1 MDVKLDSLIEKI
13 RKEGIEE
20 GKKGADELI
29 RDAQKKAEKIV
40 ADAKKEAEK
49 IVEDGK
55 EQAAHFQANAEA
67 DINQA
72 ARDTELL
79 LKEKIL
85 ATFDLVFKREVDAT
99 LKPDFMASL
108 IQKLVTD
115 WVKGR
120 DVDVIVS
127 EDDKKKLETL
137 LFKGLK
143 KEIKDTISLR
153 VSREVSSGFRVGIKE
168 DQVFYDFSDDAI
180 IDVMRSLMNPKLKE
194 ILDRKDG

>member
-20 GKKGADELI
+20 GKKTADELI
-29 RDAQKKAEKIV
+29 QDAKKKAEKIV
-40 ADAKKEAEK
+40 ADAKKEADK

-55 EQAAHFQANAEA
+55 KQAEQFRANAEA

-72 ARDTELL
+72 ARNTELL

-85 ATFDLVFKREVDAT
+85 ATFDQVFKREVGDA
-99 LKPDFMASL
+99 LEPDFMARL
-108 IQKLVTD
+108 IQKLVSD

-120 DVDVIVS
+120 DVEVIVS
-127 EDDKKKLETL
+127 ENDKKKLETL
-137 LFKGLK
+137 LFTGLK
-143 KEIKDTISLR
+143 KEVKDTITLR
-153 VSREVSSGFRVGIKE
+153 ASSEVTSGFKIGIKN
-168 DQVFYDFSDDAI
+168 DQMFYDFTDDAI
-180 IDVMRSLMNPKLKE
+180 VDVLRTLINPKLRE